1 MSVGF
6 PQLKNDID
14 ARAGQL
20 ALQLR
25 EVLDDIAYF
34 KKFLDTKTLQDA
46 IDLGYTSEEAALLLA
61 AYADLSDLRSVAL
74 GNQTVA
80 TAKDFMANADQLTGV
95 Q

>member
-6 PQLKNDID
+6 PQDKVTID

-25 EVLDDIAYF
+25 EIFDDIAYF
-34 KKFLDTKTLQDA
+34 KKFLDTKTLADA
-46 IDLGYTSEEAALLLA
+46 VALGYTSAEAALLLA
-61 AYADLSDLRSVAL
+61 AYDDLAELRQVWL

-80 TAKDFMANADQLTGV
+80 TAKDYTTNADQLTGV